1 MTEAPAFGAQVVL
14 VKDGPK
20 NRRVL
25 RLADYYIWRPS
36 LGRWTDHQDSA
47 SVILAAA
54 HEKWIKV
61 VCGQYLREA
70 EFERILIAAHND
82 PDFPSQRG

>member
-1 MTEAPAFGAQVVL
+1 MDAPAFGAQVVL
-14 VKDGPK
+14 VKDGAK

-36 LGRWTDHQDSA
+36 LQRWTDHQDSA

-54 HEKWIKV
+54 REPWTKL
-61 VCGQYLREA
+61 VCGQYIREA
-70 EFERILIAAHND
+70 DFERILIRAQND